1 MKYFVQSQLEIENGS
16 HQQLN
21 ANTNLFQCNNPKKK
35 TFFSSNDKKIDES
48 LCIELPLSHLN
59 GGRWKL
65 TKFLAIDE
73 TFNKRNIST
82 KENI

>member
-35 TFFSSNDKKIDES
+35 TFFFPRMIKI
-48 LCIELPLSHLN
+48 
-59 GGRWKL
+59 
-65 TKFLAIDE
+65 FLH
-73 TFNKRNIST
+73 
-82 KENI
+82 